1 MLAANTFIVAI
12 GKRRLKMLESAT
24 DIHIDVLYAMI
35 EELKLKIQQLEKQ
48 IEFQRKDILRLEKE
62 IR

>member
-1 MLAANTFIVAI
+1 
-12 GKRRLKMLESAT
+12 MLESAT
-24 DIHIDVLYAMI
+24 DIHIDALYAMI

-62 IR
+62 IKYIS

>member
-1 MLAANTFIVAI
+1 
-12 GKRRLKMLESAT
+12 MLESAT
-24 DIHIDVLYAMI
+24 DIHIDTLYAMI

>member
-1 MLAANTFIVAI
+1 
-12 GKRRLKMLESAT
+12 MLESAT
-24 DIHIDVLYAMI
+24 DIHIDTLYTMI

-62 IR
+62 IKYIS

>member
-1 MLAANTFIVAI
+1 
-12 GKRRLKMLESAT
+12 MLESAT
-24 DIHIDVLYAMI
+24 DIHIDLLYAMI

-62 IR
+62 IRYIS